1 MFHYSCQIFQ
11 STEINIISD
20 AQFIDIRNT
29 EYILVDVRTV
39 EEYDSGHIQD
49 AINFDFY
56 SESFQ
61 EQILSLNKNSSVIL
75 YCGLKIGT
83 KTANYLKEN
92 GYKKITVLDGGVTS
106 WVKNGNDLVYNFLK
120 ILTPKWSRINTLS
133 CVHSQFFD
141 AVFFIF
147 LVCNA
152 KPI

>member
-11 STEINIISD
+11 STEINMISD

-61 EQILSLNKNSSVIL
+61 KQILSLNKNSSVIL
-75 YCGLKIGT
+75 YCRTENRST

-106 WVKNGNDLVYNFLK
+106 WVKNGNDLVYNF
-120 ILTPKWSRINTLS
+120 SENINS
-133 CVHSQFFD
+133 KVE
-141 AVFFIF
+141 
-147 LVCNA
+147 
-152 KPI
+152 